1 MNTALVKKLVWKDWE
16 LHRNIII
23 LYGIFS
29 LLCLGLVA
37 YPSEAAFGVGS
48 ILLITVII
56 SLGIH
61 MVMSNVMGERNGQTL
76 PFIMSLPIGVK
87 EYTTSKLIGSLL
99 IFAVPWLVG
108 VLAACGLILTRQTL
122 PDGLLP
128 YVVVMLTALLV
139 NACLLLGVSLVT
151 ESLSGTIVAIVIGN
165 LGFQAFLFWVSKLPG
180 VTSTFLG
187 PKIIW
192 NGTLSGLL
200 IAELALLVLILGL
213 TFWFQ
218 ARKKDFT

>member
-1 MNTALVKKLVWKDWE
+1 MNTALVKKLIWKDWE

-23 LYGIFS
+23 LYGVFS

-37 YPSEAAFGVGS
+37 YPSEVAFGVGS

-87 EYTTSKLIGSLL
+87 EYTASKLIGSLL
-99 IFAVPWLVG
+99 IFAAPWLLG
-108 VLAACGLILTRQTL
+108 VLAACALILTRPTL

-151 ESLSGTIVAIVIGN
+151 ESLSGTIIAIVIGN
-165 LGFQAFLFWVSKLPG
+165 LGFQAFLFWASKLPELTRN
-180 VTSTFLG
+180 VHADLV
-187 PKIIW
+187 IW
-192 NGTLSGLL
+192 NPTT
-200 IAELALLVLILGL
+200 LALLVGEGLAMIVILGL

>member
-1 MNTALVKKLVWKDWE
+1 MNTALVKKLIWKDWE
-16 LHRNIII
+16 LHCTIIMMYV
-23 LYGIFS
+23 LFS
-29 LLCLGLVA
+29 LLCLALVA

-87 EYTTSKLIGSLL
+87 EYTASKLIGSLL

-108 VLAACGLILTRQTL
+108 VMAACALILTRQTL

-128 YVVVMLTALLV
+128 YTVVMLTALLV

-151 ESLSGTIVAIVIGN
+151 ESLGGTIVAIVIGN
-165 LGFQAFLFWVSKLPG
+165 LGFQAFLFWVSKLPEITRSIRADQ
-180 VTSTFLG
+180 V
-187 PKIIW
+187 IW
-192 NGTLSGLL
+192 NRTALS
-200 IAELALLVLILGL
+200 LLVAEGLAIALILGL